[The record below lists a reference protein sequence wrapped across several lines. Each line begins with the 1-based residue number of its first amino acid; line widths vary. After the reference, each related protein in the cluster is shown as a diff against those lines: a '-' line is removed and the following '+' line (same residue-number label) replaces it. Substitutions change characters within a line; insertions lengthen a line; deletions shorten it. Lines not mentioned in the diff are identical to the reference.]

1 MLPFRTI
8 SLETSNG
15 CQPYLAINPEYHI
28 FVFKSLKSDGQQFH
42 QYPQNEQHL
51 PPQTIEMQKKR
62 EAWLTHDIVNLIF
75 FVNFAV
81 AATYYVIS
89 GFFSAFSTM

>member
-28 FVFKSLKSDGQQFH
+28 FAFKSLKSDGQQFH
-42 QYPQNEQHL
+42 QYPQNEQ
-51 PPQTIEMQKKR
+51 PPPTSN
-62 EAWLTHDIVNLIF
+62 H
-75 FVNFAV
+75 
-81 AATYYVIS
+81 
-89 GFFSAFSTM
+89 

>member
-1 MLPFRTI
+1 MVNNF
-8 SLETSNG
+8 
-15 CQPYLAINPEYHI
+15 INTH
-28 FVFKSLKSDGQQFH
+28 KMNS
-42 QYPQNEQHL
+42 HL

-75 FVNFAV
+75 FVIFAV